1 MTSALLSGEVLTLY
15 AAEEFSL
22 SVLALFFS
30 FPHFPFYILSLRVS
44 HCPPL
49 YSPPPLCSLTSQ
61 SQLPL
66 PAFSTTFTGDFY
78 LYSAWGASFLFRIN
92 YRSLLHIFVSRR
104 DCTIGSAR

>member
-1 MTSALLSGEVLTLY
+1 MTPALLSGEVLTLY

-49 YSPPPLCSLTSQ
+49 YSPPPSVPSPRNPSCPSLRSRPP
-61 SQLPL
+61 SL
-66 PAFSTTFTGDFY
+66 ATFICILLGE
-78 LYSAWGASFLFRIN
+78 LLF
-92 YRSLLHIFVSRR
+92 FF
-104 DCTIGSAR
+104 G